1 MAPSQNFSPRARA
14 QAQKGAG
21 PSQKYR
27 RKKLFIKADA
37 KVEIYE
43 RYIKVIKHNE
53 SFVVSFINIYALYIQ
68 YGVQVTLRDCMRA
81 AKQCKL
87 FVVDKRG
94 YVVGRVIA
102 YEKE

>member
-1 MAPSQNFSPRARA
+1 MAPSQNFSLRARA
-14 QAQKGAG
+14 QTQKGAG
-21 PSQKYR
+21 APPKYR
-27 RKKLFIKADA
+27 RKKLYIKADA
-37 KVEIYE
+37 KVEVYE

-68 YGVQVTLRDCMRA
+68 YGVQMTLLECMRA
-81 AKQCKL
+81 AKKCKL